1 MKGYKGTESQWLQT
15 LIGGGQ
21 SANNMIGPKGE
32 TSSFDR
38 ITEYSNLDT
47 ENKSILG
54 AIDELV
60 NLIETN
66 TNKIIEE
73 LSNSDYKNEGLESI
87 SSIINELIELMKIN
101 LTQIGVSYNDDDDL
115 NTLIDKIIVI
125 SENN

>member
-1 MKGYKGTESQWLQT
+1 
-15 LIGGGQ
+15 
-21 SANNMIGPKGE
+21 MIGPKGE

-73 LSNSDYKNEGLESI
+73 LSNTDYKNERLESI
-87 SSIINELIELMKIN
+87 SSIINELTELMKNN
-101 LTQIGVSYNDDDDL
+101 LTQIGVSYNDDDNL